1 MTIGTEFDGT
11 LAAAQTGAEWAF
23 ATLYRDVNPP
33 LVRYLGAQ
41 IPSVAQDLAAE
52 TWLAVARQLP
62 AFRGGEG
69 AFRGWVFTI
78 ARRRLIQHWRE
89 SKRRPSD
96 PTDPEDLKHTA
107 STADTEA
114 AALDA
119 TAAQEAVGHI
129 RAALTSDQAEVILLR
144 VLAGLDVE
152 QVAAVL
158 GKRPGAVR
166 GLQHRAVRRLA
177 QTFSVEA
184 LTL

>member
-1 MTIGTEFDGT
+1 MTIGSEFDAT
-11 LAAAQTGAEWAF
+11 LVAAQTGAEWAF

-41 IPSVAQDLAAE
+41 IPSGAQDLAAE

-89 SKRRPSD
+89 SNRRPIE
-96 PTDPEDLKHTA
+96 PTDPEELTHAVSA
-107 STADTEA
+107 SDTEA
-114 AALDA
+114 DALNA
-119 TAAQEAVGHI
+119 TAAQEAVQQI
-129 RAALTSDQAEVILLR
+129 RAALTSDQAEVVLLR

-152 QVAAVL
+152 QVAAIL

-166 GLQHRAVRRLA
+166 GLQHRAMRRLA
-177 QTFSVEA
+177 QSFSLEA
-184 LTL
+184 LTP